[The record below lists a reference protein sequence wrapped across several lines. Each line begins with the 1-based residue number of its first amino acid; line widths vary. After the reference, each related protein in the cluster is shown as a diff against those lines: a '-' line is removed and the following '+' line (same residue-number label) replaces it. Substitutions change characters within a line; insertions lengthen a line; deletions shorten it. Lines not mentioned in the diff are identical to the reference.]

1 MNLGNDAVYDDRNGR
16 QEDVPTTDINLW
28 QYGLE
33 ETWLAV
39 INFYVY
45 PRKCT
50 FFPGHPGLDTG
61 GHFFTVRY
69 RLFSMRSTHYLFLQ
83 TKMWQLIVIG
93 FTGWYIWELTIISL
107 FKPWYCMK
115 NVCWL
120 FDVNKPEVILFDL
133 KKSISLETCIKHEN
147 QQTISAISWF
157 NKRNHIPIS

>member
-69 RLFSMRSTHYLFLQ
+69 RLFFMRSTHYFFCEN
-83 TKMWQLIVIG
+83 KMWLLIVIG
-93 FTGWYIWELTIISL
+93 FTFKCTKFPSVKRCVLTKPLSEFGNFFYNKWPHKQNLKIKISKDSFEENSL
-107 FKPWYCMK
+107 
-115 NVCWL
+115 V
-120 FDVNKPEVILFDL
+120 L
-133 KKSISLETCIKHEN
+133 KVKSL
-147 QQTISAISWF
+147 
-157 NKRNHIPIS
+157 

>member
-1 MNLGNDAVYDDRNGR
+1 MNLKFNFQEFFNYIIRFDRYLSTYLYKKKLQELVLNGQKISCKLRFIISDLVAESGEQDLEFKYILNLGNDAVYDDRNGR

-50 FFPGHPGLDTG
+50 VFPGHPGLDTG

-69 RLFSMRSTHYLFLQ
+69 RLFLM
-83 TKMWQLIVIG
+83 
-93 FTGWYIWELTIISL
+93 
-107 FKPWYCMK
+107 
-115 NVCWL
+115 
-120 FDVNKPEVILFDL
+120 
-133 KKSISLETCIKHEN
+133 
-147 QQTISAISWF
+147 
-157 NKRNHIPIS
+157 